1 VAFKL
6 RIEERPSIELRD
18 WMYNDVLVKLWESRP
33 EFEKYREEG
42 EEIDRE
48 RVKIDGKTELPCV
61 ENISKGM
68 MKINF
73 IDWLKKSPAVPS
85 YSSSQKKKQQS
96 QPAAGEGG
104 AGASEEDKDPDVIHR
119 LKYFY
124 PEALLLQPEYRYEN
138 KNSVFKRKDTEFMLE
153 YLEMKEKEE
162 AEKRASEEAELAA
175 QMAAATGGKK
185 DAKKADK
192 KPPAKGAAPV
202 EDKNIPQPIT
212 IEYPDVLAD
221 DDFLIYER
229 DFLQGTVTP

>member
-1 VAFKL
+1 MDFKL

-48 RVKIDGKTELPCV
+48 RVKIDEKTELPCV

-73 IDWLKKSPAVPS
+73 IDWLMKSPAVPS

-124 PEALLLQPEYRYEN
+124 PEGLLLQPQEEEQRPDRQQVNGHAHNLLRRGPHAPRAPHEAL
-138 KNSVFKRKDTEFMLE
+138 LE
-153 YLEMKEKEE
+153 H
-162 AEKRASEEAELAA
+162 LA
-175 QMAAATGGKK
+175 
-185 DAKKADK
+185 
-192 KPPAKGAAPV
+192 PPSG
-202 EDKNIPQPIT
+202 
-212 IEYPDVLAD
+212 
-221 DDFLIYER
+221 
-229 DFLQGTVTP
+229 